1 MAGGRNRSQY
11 VASACSTTVHPV
23 HEIKY
28 QCTLPHAQ
36 CLPIVLNTC
45 DHPRSGICSDSFFCF
60 FLRVWNIPLIPMLLT
75 DYTRNCNI
83 FLSHS
88 IRIRPYSIPHGVN
101 ISERLFFVI
110 LRGFVLQRL

>member
-45 DHPRSGICSDSFFCF
+45 DHPRSGICSDSFF
-60 FLRVWNIPLIPMLLT
+60 
-75 DYTRNCNI
+75 
-83 FLSHS
+83 
-88 IRIRPYSIPHGVN
+88 
-101 ISERLFFVI
+101 LFFSTCMEYSTHSNV
-110 LRGFVLQRL
+110 VNRLYAEL